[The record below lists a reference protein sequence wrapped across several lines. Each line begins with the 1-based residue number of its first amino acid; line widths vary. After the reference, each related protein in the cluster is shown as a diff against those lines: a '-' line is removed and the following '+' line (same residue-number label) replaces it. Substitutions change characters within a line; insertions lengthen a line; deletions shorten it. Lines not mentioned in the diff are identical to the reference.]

1 MRPTGRMLFFFV
13 PHEKFYILIIINN
26 IYVAIMIFYM
36 YTIIVRKTQEV
47 VYGNESGDP
56 KAQQDV

>member
-1 MRPTGRMLFFFV
+1 
-13 PHEKFYILIIINN
+13 
-26 IYVAIMIFYM
+26 MIFYM